1 MTKAPVTPGLCRSV
15 VLRYLPKK
23 EGHMKSRSEI
33 GGRLIVSLERGDD
46 LRQVV
51 ESLAAKAGVVA
62 AELSAIGAV
71 EDPELGFYDLTRKE
85 YVRKPFPGIWEL
97 VSLQGNI
104 TLRDGKPFL
113 HAHVAIGG
121 ADFRVFGGHLFEA
134 KVGVVVEMFIVPIGR
149 PLQRIPCDEI
159 GLARWEPNA

>member
-1 MTKAPVTPGLCRSV
+1 
-15 VLRYLPKK
+15 
-23 EGHMKSRSEI
+23 MKSRSETS
-33 GGRLIVSLERGDD
+33 GRLIVSLERGDD
-46 LRQVV
+46 LRSVV

-71 EDPELGFYDLTRKE
+71 ENPELGFYDLERKE

-113 HAHVAIGG
+113 HAHAAIGG
-121 ADFRVFGGHLFEA
+121 ADFRVFGGHLFDA
-134 KVGVVVEMFIVPIGR
+134 KIGVVVEMFVTPIGR
-149 PLQRIPCDEI
+149 PLLRIPCEEI
-159 GLARWEPNA
+159 GLARWEPDATA